1 MVYQSNHLSIIFT
14 YFTIIKNLS
23 MDISILHLRWIKFIA
38 SEVFNLL
45 KTLNPEFMNE
55 MFEVKDVSYII

>member
-1 MVYQSNHLSIIFT
+1 MY
-14 YFTIIKNLS
+14 
-23 MDISILHLRWIKFIA
+23 ISILHLRWIKFIA
-38 SEVFNLL
+38 SEVFNSL